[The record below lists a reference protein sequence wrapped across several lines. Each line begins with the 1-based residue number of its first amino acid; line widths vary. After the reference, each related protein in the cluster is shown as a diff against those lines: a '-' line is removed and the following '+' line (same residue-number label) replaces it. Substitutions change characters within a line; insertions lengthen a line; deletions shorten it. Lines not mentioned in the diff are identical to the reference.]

1 MLLGY
6 MRISTSETRQS
17 TDLQRDALIA
27 AGVDPRNLHSDVAS
41 GATVDRPGLK
51 TCLGYLTAGDVLVV
65 WKLDRLGRSLPHL
78 VTLLEELR
86 GRGVQFRSLTEGMD
100 TTTPSGELLFNM
112 VASLAQFERALIRER
127 VNAGLAAARK
137 RGRVGGRPRA
147 LTDEKMGLIADALA
161 QGRSKA
167 EVARAF
173 GVSRATLHREMVRR
187 GETGGEGNGISRH
200 VELDR
205 EQLNR

>member
-1 MLLGY
+1 MLVGY

-27 AGVDPRNLHSDVAS
+27 AGVDPRNIHSDVAS
-41 GATVDRPGLK
+41 GAKVERPGLK
-51 TCLGYLTAGDVLVV
+51 ACLGYLVAGDVLVV

-86 GRGVQFRSLTEGMD
+86 GRGVLFRSLTEGMD
-100 TTTPSGELLFNM
+100 TTTPSGELLFNV
-112 VASLAQFERALIRER
+112 VASLAQFERSLIRER
-127 VNAGLAAARK
+127 VNAGLEAARL

-147 LTDEKMGLIADALA
+147 ITDEKMELIADALV

-173 GVSRATLHREMVRR
+173 GVSRATLHREVKRR
-187 GETGGEGNGISRH
+187 EGRNGG
-200 VELDR
+200 
-205 EQLNR
+205 

>member
-1 MLLGY
+1 MLVGY

-17 TDLQRDALIA
+17 TDLQRDALMA
-27 AGVDPRNLHSDVAS
+27 ASVDPRNIHDDVAS
-41 GATVDRPGLK
+41 GAKVDRPGLRR
-51 TCLGYLTAGDVLVV
+51 CLEYLTKGDVLVV

-78 VTLLEELR
+78 VALLEALR

-147 LTDEKMGLIADALA
+147 ISDEKMEMILSALA

-173 GVSRATLHREMVRR
+173 EVSRATLHREMERR
-187 GETGGEGNGISRH
+187 KASVAAIE
-200 VELDR
+200 
-205 EQLNR
+205 

>member
-1 MLLGY
+1 MLVGY

-17 TDLQRDALIA
+17 TDLQRDALLR
-27 AGVDPRNLHSDVAS
+27 AGVDPRNIHSDIAS
-41 GATVDRPGLK
+41 GAKVERPGLK
-51 TCLGYLTAGDVLVV
+51 VCLSYLTAGDVLVV

-86 GRGVQFRSLTEGMD
+86 GRGVLFRSLTEGMD
-100 TTTPSGELLFNM
+100 TTTPSGELLFNI
-112 VASLAQFERALIRER
+112 VASLAQFERSLIRER
-127 VNAGLAAARK
+127 VNAGLEAARL

-147 LTDEKMGLIADALA
+147 ITDEKMALIADALA

-173 GVSRATLHREMVRR
+173 GVSRATLHREMLRR
-187 GETGGEGNGISRH
+187 GDT
-200 VELDR
+200 
-205 EQLNR
+205 

>member
-1 MLLGY
+1 MLIGY

-17 TDLQRDALIA
+17 TDLQRDALVA
-27 AGVDPRNLHSDVAS
+27 AGIDPRNIYDDVAS
-41 GATVDRPGLK
+41 GAKVDRSGLK
-51 TCLGYLTAGDVLVV
+51 RCLEYLTEGDVLVV

-78 VTLLEELR
+78 VTLLEELK

-137 RGRVGGRPRA
+137 RGRIGGRPRSID
-147 LTDEKMGLIADALA
+147 DERMTLIQAALA
-161 QGRSKA
+161 DGRSKA

-173 GVSRATLHREMVRR
+173 GVNRTTLHRALKRA
-187 GETGGEGNGISRH
+187 GAS
-200 VELDR
+200 VESPR
-205 EQLNR
+205 VAE

>member
-1 MLLGY
+1 MLVGY
-6 MRISTSETRQS
+6 MRTSTAEGRQS
-17 TDLQRDALIA
+17 TDLQRDALLA
-27 AGVDPRNLHSDVAS
+27 AGVDVRNIYDDLAS
-41 GATVDRPGLK
+41 GAKVDRLGL
-51 TCLGYLTAGDVLVV
+51 TRCLEYLTKGDVLVV

-78 VTLLEELR
+78 ITLLEELK

-147 LTDEKMGLIADALA
+147 ITDDKMELIAAALA

-173 GVSRATLHREMVRR
+173 EVSRATLHRELGRR
-187 GETGGEGNGISRH
+187 AEKQEAKH
-200 VELDR
+200 A
-205 EQLNR
+205 

>member
-1 MLLGY
+1 MLVGY
-6 MRISTSETRQS
+6 MRISTAEGRQS
-17 TDLQRDALIA
+17 TDLQRDALLT
-27 AGVDPRNLHSDVAS
+27 AGVDARNLYDDVAS
-41 GATVDRPGLK
+41 GAKVDRPGLAR
-51 TCLGYLTAGDVLVV
+51 CLEYLTKGDVLVV

-78 VTLLEELR
+78 VTLLENLK

-147 LTDEKMGLIADALA
+147 ISDEKMELITAALA

-173 GVSRATLHREMVRR
+173 ELSRATLHRELGRR
-187 GETGGEGNGISRH
+187 GADTDGSAGKG
-200 VELDR
+200 
-205 EQLNR
+205 

>member
-1 MLLGY
+1 MLVGY

-17 TDLQRDALIA
+17 TDLQGDALVA
-27 AGVDPRNLHSDVAS
+27 AGIDPRNIHDDMAS
-41 GATVDRPGLK
+41 GAKVDRPGLAR
-51 TCLGYLTAGDVLVV
+51 CLEYLTVGDVLVV

-78 VTLLEELR
+78 IALLEELR

-112 VASLAQFERALIRER
+112 VASLGQFERALIRER

-147 LTDEKMGLIADALA
+147 ISDEKMELVAAALA
-161 QGRSKA
+161 DGRSKA

-173 GVSRATLHREMVRR
+173 GVSRATLHWEVKRREIIDTDGRAD
-187 GETGGEGNGISRH
+187 
-200 VELDR
+200 DR
-205 EQLNR
+205 PAS

>member
-1 MLLGY
+1 MLIGY

-17 TDLQRDALIA
+17 TDLQRDALVG
-27 AGVDPRNLHSDVAS
+27 AGVDPRNIHSDVAS
-41 GATVDRPGLK
+41 SAKVERLGLK
-51 TCLGYLTAGDVLVV
+51 ACLGYLTAGDVLVV

-86 GRGVQFRSLTEGMD
+86 GRGVLFKSLTEGMD
-100 TTTPSGELLFNM
+100 TTTPSGELLFNI
-112 VASLAQFERALIRER
+112 VASLAQFERSLIRER

-147 LTDEKMGLIADALA
+147 ISDERMELIKGALA

-167 EVARAF
+167 DVARAF

-187 GETGGEGNGISRH
+187 AGIDSAT
-200 VELDR
+200 
-205 EQLNR
+205 Q

>member
-1 MLLGY
+1 MLVGY

-17 TDLQRDALIA
+17 TDLQRDALVA

-41 GATVDRPGLK
+41 GTKVDRPGLK
-51 TCLGYLTAGDVLVV
+51 ACLAYLTEGDVLAV

-86 GRGVQFRSLTEGMD
+86 GTGVRFRSLTEGMD

-127 VNAGLAAARK
+127 VNAGLEAARK

-147 LTDEKMGLIADALA
+147 IRDERRELIAAALA
-161 QGRSKA
+161 AGRSKA

-173 GVSRATLHREMVRR
+173 GVSRATLHRETKRQEAV
-187 GETGGEGNGISRH
+187 EPGG
-200 VELDR
+200 
-205 EQLNR
+205 

>member
-1 MLLGY
+1 MLVGY

-17 TDLQRDALIA
+17 TDLQRDALVA

-41 GATVDRPGLK
+41 GAKVDRPGLK
-51 TCLGYLTAGDVLVV
+51 ACLAYLTRGDVLVV

-86 GRGVQFRSLTEGMD
+86 GRGVRFRSLTEGMD

-112 VASLAQFERALIRER
+112 VASLAQFERSLIRER
-127 VNAGLAAARK
+127 VNAGIAAARK

-147 LTDEKMGLIADALA
+147 ISDERMELVADALA

-173 GVSRATLHREMVRR
+173 GVNRATLHREMVRR
-187 GETGGEGNGISRH
+187 AEAVTSSSDQDSVTI
-200 VELDR
+200 
-205 EQLNR
+205 

>member
-1 MLLGY
+1 M
-6 MRISTSETRQS
+6 
-17 TDLQRDALIA
+17 
-27 AGVDPRNLHSDVAS
+27 
-41 GATVDRPGLK
+41 
-51 TCLGYLTAGDVLVV
+51 LVV

-86 GRGVQFRSLTEGMD
+86 GRGVLFRSLTEGMD

-112 VASLAQFERALIRER
+112 VASLAQFERALICER

-137 RGRVGGRPRA
+137 RGRIGGRPRA
-147 LTDEKMGLIADALA
+147 ITGEKMELIADALA

-173 GVSRATLHREMVRR
+173 GVSRATLHREMGRR
-187 GETGGEGNGISRH
+187 AGVAEAKARTTS
-200 VELDR
+200 VVQS
-205 EQLNR
+205 QLAGSIATRF

>member
-1 MLLGY
+1 MLVGY
-6 MRISTSETRQS
+6 MRISTAEGRQS
-17 TDLQRDALIA
+17 VDLQRDALLA
-27 AGVDPRNLHSDVAS
+27 AGVDARNLYDDVAS
-41 GATVDRPGLK
+41 GAKVDRPGLAQ
-51 TCLGYLTAGDVLVV
+51 CLEYLTEGDVLVV

-78 VTLLEELR
+78 VTLLEELK

-147 LTDEKMGLIADALA
+147 ITPETMELIAAALD

-173 GVSRATLHREMVRR
+173 GVSRATLHRELGRR
-187 GETGGEGNGISRH
+187 ATRT
-200 VELDR
+200 DA
-205 EQLNR
+205 EQ

>member
-1 MLLGY
+1 MLVGY

-27 AGVDPRNLHSDVAS
+27 AGIDPRNIYDDVAS
-41 GATVDRPGLK
+41 GAKVDRPGLK
-51 TCLGYLTAGDVLVV
+51 WCLEYLTKSDVLVV

-78 VTLLEELR
+78 VTLLEELK

-127 VNAGLAAARK
+127 VNAGLAAARR
-137 RGRVGGRPRA
+137 RGRVGGRPRTI
-147 LTDEKMGLIADALA
+147 TDKKMELIAAALA

-173 GVSRATLHREMVRR
+173 GVSRATLHRELGWRQAVL
-187 GETGGEGNGISRH
+187 ESAAE
-200 VELDR
+200 
-205 EQLNR
+205 

>member
-1 MLLGY
+1 MLVGY

-17 TDLQRDALIA
+17 TDLQRDALVA
-27 AGVDPRNLHSDVAS
+27 AGVDPRNIHDDVAS
-41 GATVDRPGLK
+41 GAKVDRPGLRR
-51 TCLGYLTAGDVLVV
+51 CLEYLTAGDVLVV

-78 VTLLEELR
+78 VALLEALR

-127 VNAGLAAARK
+127 VTAGLAAARK

-147 LTDEKMGLIADALA
+147 ISDERMEMIAAALG

-173 GVSRATLHREMVRR
+173 GVSRATLHREVKRR
-187 GETGGEGNGISRH
+187 EGRQESLIG
-200 VELDR
+200 
-205 EQLNR
+205 